1 MDIDIESSIG
11 EVEQVMLRRF
21 AQGKWVLE
29 IGAAFGFTTILMAQG
44 AELVVSVDP
53 HDATNLRPGGTL
65 TEFLDNLDHYGVRD
79 RVRVYVDRIENVW
92 KRLPRHA
99 FGFIFVDGDHAYASV
114 LRDAKI
120 AEGLCA
126 EDGQIAFHDY
136 GYEDCPEVRP
146 AVDAWLHDSLWRVAT
161 QVESLLICER

>member
-1 MDIDIESSIG
+1 MEIDIESSVG
-11 EVEQVMLRRF
+11 DVERTLLRRF

-53 HDATNLRPGGTL
+53 HDATNLRSGGTL
-65 TEFLDNLDHYGVRD
+65 AEFLHNLNLYGVRD

-99 FGFIFVDGDHAYASV
+99 FGFIFVDGDHAYESAF
-114 LRDAKI
+114 RDARI
-120 AEGLCA
+120 AETLCA
-126 EDGQIAFHDY
+126 EDGQIGFHDY
-136 GYEDCPEVRP
+136 GYEDCPEVKP
-146 AVDAWLHDSLWRVAT
+146 AVDAWLQDSHWRVVT
-161 QVESLLICER
+161 QAESLLICER